1 MTGSTTRALATFIVA
16 MLAILAVLVGASI
29 GGVATVDIIRGYASG
44 GAQYAKGHLAAVSAL
59 RRFAISGA
67 DDDLARFHRH
77 IHVPTSDRLAR
88 EVLEQ
93 NDLDIRDSYPF
104 LVGGGNHPEDV
115 AGIAWLFRALG
126 TTATFA
132 PALEAWRGA
141 DEEILRLGALAE
153 ELSRSWSTAPD
164 DAAHRALLVAEVDR
178 IDARLVEL
186 EDRFAAQLGE
196 TARRIAGFL
205 YAGLGG
211 LGLALAVL
219 VVALGHRVQRR
230 LADAQR
236 AIRER
241 EQRFRDVAETAGDW
255 IWETDA
261 ELRFTYLSDR
271 VEQAAGMPKQR
282 FLGTTRTQTAS
293 VSNTPDWQRHVE
305 DLAQR
310 RPFQGFEY
318 AYRHPDGGI
327 RYFRI
332 TGRPFFDAEGRFLGY
347 RGTGTDATREVTA
360 RREIQARTA
369 LQEAVFEAMAQ
380 GISVIDAD
388 LRIAAFNR
396 RLLELL
402 DLPADRVRIGDSF
415 ESLVRFNAERGEYG
429 EGDVE
434 AQVRFLVAAAS
445 RFEPHVLERVRPDG
459 TILEIRGQPLAAG
472 GFVTTYT
479 DVTALR
485 HGARDLQQAK
495 IAAETSN
502 HAKSAFL
509 ANMSHELR
517 TPLNAVIG
525 FSDLMA
531 EERFGPLGERYAG
544 YARDIRQSG
553 QHLLEVI
560 NDILDLARVEAGK
573 VDLAIEPLAPALV
586 VEGCFRMLRQ
596 RAVEAGIQ
604 LRNEVPAD
612 APLLHADHQRLRQI
626 ILNLVGN
633 AIKFSGGGTE
643 VTVRHVDTPR
653 GQGLEIIDQGIGMP
667 ADRIE
672 AAFEPFSQLHA
683 GFGRRFEGTGLGL
696 PLVRSY
702 MELHGG
708 TVEIASRRGVG
719 TTVTVLFPSP
729 TPAAGSPMRVQGRA

>member
-1 MTGSTTRALATFIVA
+1 MTGSTARALATFIVA
-16 MLAILAVLVGASI
+16 MLAILAILVGASV
-29 GGVATVDIIRGYASG
+29 GGIAAVDIIRGYASG
-44 GAQYAKGHLAAVSAL
+44 GAQYAKGHLTAVSAL
-59 RRFAISGA
+59 RRFANTGA
-67 DDDLARFHRH
+67 PEDLARYRRR
-77 IHVPTSDRLAR
+77 IHVPSSDRLAR

-93 NDLDIRDSYPF
+93 DDVDIRNSYPF
-104 LVGGGNHPEDV
+104 LIGGDNHPADV
-115 AGIAWLFRALG
+115 PGIAWLFRILG
-126 TTATFA
+126 TTSVFA
-132 PALEAWRGA
+132 PALEAWRQGDA
-141 DEEILRLGALAE
+141 EILRLDALAE
-153 ELSRSWSTAPD
+153 QLDRSWAAAPA
-164 DAAHRALLVAEVDR
+164 DAGRRAELLEEIDR
-178 IDARLVEL
+178 IDARLVEI
-186 EDRFAAQLGE
+186 EDRFARQLGE
-196 TARRIAGFL
+196 AGRGIARLL

-211 LGLALAVL
+211 IGLALAIL
-219 VVALGHRVQRR
+219 VVALGYRVQHR
-230 LADAQR
+230 LAEAQS

-261 ELRFTYLSDR
+261 DLRFTYLSNR
-271 VEQAAGMPKQR
+271 VEQAAGQPKER
-282 FLGTTRTQTAS
+282 FLGTTRTQTA
-293 VSNTPDWQRHVE
+293 VVGNTPDWQRHVE

-332 TGRPFFDAEGRFLGY
+332 TGRPFFDAGGRFLGY
-347 RGTGTDATREVTA
+347 RGTGTDATREATA
-360 RREIQARTA
+360 RREIQARIA

-396 RLLELL
+396 RFLELL
-402 DLPADRVRIGDSF
+402 ELPADRVRVGDSF

-434 AQVRFLVAAAS
+434 AQVQSLVAAAR
-445 RFEPHVLERVRPDG
+445 RFEPHALERVRPNG
-459 TILEIRGQPLAAG
+459 TILEIRGQPLAGG

-485 HGARDLQQAK
+485 HGARDLHEAK
-495 IAAETSN
+495 IAAETAN

-573 VDLAIEPLAPALV
+573 VDLAPEPLAPALV

-596 RAVEAGIQ
+596 RAAEAGIR
-604 LRNEVPAD
+604 LRNEVPAE
-612 APLLHADHQRLRQI
+612 APALHADHQRLRQI

-633 AIKFSGGGTE
+633 AIKFSESGTE
-643 VTVRHVDTPR
+643 VTARYVETPR
-653 GQGLEIIDQGIGMP
+653 GQGLEIADQGIGMP

-696 PLVRSY
+696 PLVRRY

-719 TTVTVLFPSP
+719 TTVTVLFPRP
-729 TPAAGSPMRVQGRA
+729 TRTAGSRRRAQGRD